1 MKKSLVLAVLLA
13 LCHHLIA
20 QEWTVT
26 IDLGCDWGVS
36 ESLSVDGGESVLCV
50 GGTAENDGLLVK
62 IDKQGEYIHRIEHLP
77 GMMLRYYSAVQL
89 DNGNFMAFGLCD
101 DSLCDPYLRRYIR
114 VEVLDGELE
123 PVCSKTHDV
132 MDETFDCFAAANYNL
147 KLMRSLLSPSGTVFL
162 MTTPAYYIEEYGY
175 YRRALQLYELDLEGN
190 ILVKKP
196 HPNFYAGC
204 IERAAYEPHSDNML
218 VAVEGGSFQNS
229 TGTPGIYVVNTDLE
243 VVWRKDL
250 HNVQGGYAYEVDP
263 IDQIS
268 MDGRWI
274 DGDRILLHAMKYHGS
289 SFYYTCLYMID
300 SALNVHGE
308 VRLPPYDSITTMPT
322 GTSTAYINDSTVFAA
337 TDCLQNILSDN
348 YQANVLL
355 LDKHLNVLGRKVFRE
370 EGVAYI
376 PGHTAAFVDGGCLIP
391 MDKKGLEGQP
401 HMGYL
406 MKFRRCDIEITWDVV
421 QEDGYEKGLSPYP
434 NPTGGIVNIPI
445 PENIPDNARVQLF
458 DAGGVKCL
466 DKPVGRSGNL
476 VRLDMGNLEPGL
488 YLYRIVSGSATVAE
502 GRFVKN

>member
-1 MKKSLVLAVLLA
+1 MKRKTITIILLA
-13 LCHHLIA
+13 LCHSLLA

-26 IDLGCDWGVS
+26 IDLGCDWGIS
-36 ESLSVDGGESVLCV
+36 ESLSVDNGESVLCV

-62 IDKQGEYIHRIEHLP
+62 IDKYGEYIHRIEHLP
-77 GMMLRYYSAVQL
+77 SMMLRYYSAVQL
-89 DNGNFMAFGLCD
+89 DNGSFMVFGLCD
-101 DSLCDPYLRRYIR
+101 DSLCDPYMRRYIR

-123 PVCSKTHDV
+123 PICSKTYDV
-132 MDETFDCFAAANYNL
+132 MDETFDGFTAVNYNL

-162 MTTPAYYIEEYGY
+162 MTSPAYYIEEYGY
-175 YRRALQLYELDLEGN
+175 YRRALQLYELDLDGN

-204 IERAAYEPHSDNML
+204 IERITYEPHSDNML

-243 VVWRKDL
+243 VVSRKDL
-250 HNVQGGYAYEVDP
+250 YNVQGGYAFEVDP
-263 IDQIS
+263 IEQIS

-274 DGDRILLHAMKYHGS
+274 DGDRILLHAMKYRGS
-289 SFYYTCLYMID
+289 SFPYTCLYMID

-308 VRLPPYDSITTMPT
+308 VRLPPYDSLTWMPM
-322 GTSTAYINDSTVFAA
+322 GTSTAYINDSTIFAA

-376 PGHTAAFVDGGCLIP
+376 PGHTATFSDGGCLIP
-391 MDKKGLEGQP
+391 MAKNGLEGQP
-401 HMGYL
+401 DTRSL
-406 MKFRRCDIEITWDVV
+406 MKFRRTDIEITWDVV
-421 QEDGYEKGLSPYP
+421 QEDSYEKGLSPYP
-434 NPTGGIVNIPI
+434 NPTDGIVNIPI
-445 PENIPDNARVQLF
+445 LENIPNNARVQLF
-458 DAGGVKCL
+458 DAASVKCL
-466 DKPVGRSGNL
+466 DKPIGQTGNLIRLDTGNL
-476 VRLDMGNLEPGL
+476 VSGL
-488 YLYRIVSGSATVAE
+488 YLYRIVSGNLTVAE